1 VLLRLR
7 ADASAVLRIFAAVWL
22 ALLPAVA
29 VTLFTAAP
37 ASASVRDQWQ
47 IDMLGAREAWKIS
60 TGAGVTVAVIDSGV
74 AALPDLAGRVQHGID
89 LVSRN
94 GDGSNDEVGH
104 GTTVAGLIAGHSADG
119 RGVIGLA
126 PDATILP
133 VRVLNAENRY
143 KDAKVVAQGLV
154 WAVDHGARV
163 VNLSLGGGAVS
174 PALADAID
182 YAFAK
187 DVVVVACV
195 GNVMVDGPTTIWH
208 PASEPGVLA
217 VTALTPDG
225 QVWKGALTGPQT
237 VLAAPGSDLVGSGI
251 GGFERVQGTSFASPL
266 VAASAA
272 LVRSHWPTMSA
283 ANVVQRLIRTARDVG
298 PTGRDNLYG
307 FGVVDP
313 YAALTAQ
320 VPEVLTNPLDTTPP
334 PGRSGFG
341 FAPPPVVSAPAS
353 LPPTASPGQQ
363 TARISSTRPFRERPV
378 ALAAALAGF
387 AVLVGGSLTL
397 IRRL

>member
-1 VLLRLR
+1 LR
-7 ADASAVLRIFAAVWL
+7 SQVAVLVRMLAAVWV
-22 ALLPAVA
+22 ALLPVVA
-29 VTLFTAAP
+29 VTLLTAEP
-37 ASASVRDQWQ
+37 ASASVAEQWQ
-47 IDMLGAREAWKIS
+47 IDMLGARKAWTIS

-74 AALPDLAGRVQHGID
+74 APHPDLSGRVQSGID
-89 LVSRN
+89 LVSGN
-94 GDGSNDEVGH
+94 GDGSRDEVGH
-104 GTTVAGLIAGHSADG
+104 GTTVAGLIAGRSADG
-119 RGVIGLA
+119 HGVTGLA

-133 VRVLNAENRY
+133 VRVLNAKNKY
-143 KDAKVVAQGLV
+143 DDAKVVARGLV
-154 WAVDHGARV
+154 WAVDHGAGV
-163 VNLSLGGGAVS
+163 VNLSLGGGGVS

-195 GNVMVDGPTTIWH
+195 GNVMPDGPSTIWH

-217 VTALTPDG
+217 VTALNQDG
-225 QVWKGALTGPQT
+225 QLWKGALSGPQT

-251 GGFERVQGTSFASPL
+251 GGFQRVQGTSFASPL

-272 LVRSHWPTMSA
+272 LIRSRWPAMSA
-283 ANVVQRLIRTARDVG
+283 ANVVERLITTARDVG
-298 PTGRDNLYG
+298 PAGRDNLYG

-320 VPEVLTNPLDTTPP
+320 VPEVLTNPLDTAPP

-341 FAPPPVVSAPAS
+341 FAPPAAVQSAP
-353 LPPTASPGQQ
+353 PSPAPAIAAAQ
-363 TARISSTRPFRERPV
+363 TTTRISATQPFRDRPV
-378 ALAAALAGF
+378 ELAAALAGF
-387 AVLVGGSLTL
+387 AVLVGVSLTL